1 MKRYVIWDSDAVDEE
16 FVKNEREE
24 MESVYPDQSDD
35 WWWEF
40 AEETNQEYL
49 NCEKANLS
57 GIEFPKEIIIFAELD
72 LWLGRDPAYANTG
85 TRKVS
90 EVLKRDGYM
99 DERSEIEYWVDAY
112 GNLRAEESHHDGTNT
127 YLFRVFKDS
136 VSEET
141 EQFILDKAAHGT
153 LTKDD
158 ITRYTRRVGK
168 EIADVYGWK
177 VRN

>member
-16 FVKNEREE
+16 FVRCERAE
-24 MESVYPDQSDD
+24 MEFEYPDQTDD
-35 WWWEF
+35 WWQEF
-40 AEETNQEYL
+40 AKETNQEYL
-49 NCEKANLS
+49 NYAKLDLS
-57 GIEFPKEIIIFAELD
+57 GIEFPKEIIIFVELG
-72 LWLGRDPAYANTG
+72 LWNINKLLYSNTG

-90 EVLKRDGYM
+90 EVLRSDGYING
-99 DERSEIEYWVDAY
+99 RSEIEYWVDAY
-112 GNLRAEESHHDGTNT
+112 GNLRAKESHHDGTNT

-136 VSEET
+136 VSEKT
-141 EQFILDKAAHGT
+141 EQFIVNKVIRGT

-177 VRN
+177 VRG

>member
-16 FVKNEREE
+16 FVRFERAEKE
-24 MESVYPDQSDD
+24 FEYPDQTDD

-40 AEETNQEYL
+40 AKETNQEYL
-49 NCEKANLS
+49 NYAKLDLS
-57 GIEFPKEIIIFAELD
+57 GIEFPKEIIIFAELG
-72 LWLGRDPAYANTG
+72 LWNGRKQAYGRTHTN
-85 TRKVS
+85 RVS
-90 EVLKRDGYM
+90 EVLKTGYL
-99 DERSEIEYWVDAY
+99 RGLSNIEYWVDAY

-141 EQFILDKAAHGT
+141 EQFILDKAARGI

-158 ITRYTRRVGK
+158 ITRYTHRIGK

>member
-1 MKRYVIWDSDAVDEE
+1 MKRYVIWNSDAVDEE
-16 FVKNEREE
+16 FVKSERAE
-24 MESVYPDQSDD
+24 MESVYPNQTDD
-35 WWWEF
+35 WWWRF

-57 GIEFPKEIIIFAELD
+57 GIEFPKEIIIFAELG
-72 LWLGRDPAYANTG
+72 LWDGRRQAYRRTHTNRVSDILKTG
-85 TRKVS
+85 YLR
-90 EVLKRDGYM
+90 EQ
-99 DERSEIEYWVDAY
+99 SEIEYWVDAY

-141 EQFILDKAAHGT
+141 EQFILNKAACGT

>member
-1 MKRYVIWDSDAVDEE
+1 MKRYVIWNSDAVDEE
-16 FVKNEREE
+16 FVRFERAE
-24 MESVYPDQSDD
+24 MEFEYPDQTDD

-40 AEETNQEYL
+40 AEETNQSYL
-49 NCEKANLS
+49 DDEQMNLS
-57 GIEFPKEIIIFAELD
+57 GIEFPKEIIIFAELG
-72 LWLGRDPAYANTG
+72 LWDGRKQTYCR
-85 TRKVS
+85 TRTKRVS
-90 EVLKRDGYM
+90 DVLKTGYL
-99 DERSEIEYWVDAY
+99 RGQSNIKYWVDAY

-136 VSEET
+136 VSLGT
-141 EQFILDKAAHGT
+141 ELFILDKATRGT

>member
-1 MKRYVIWDSDAVDEE
+1 MKKYVIWNSDAVDEE
-16 FVKNEREE
+16 FVKSERAELE
-24 MESVYPDQSDD
+24 FEYPDQTDD

-40 AEETNQEYL
+40 AEETNQDYL
-49 NCEKANLS
+49 GDAQMNLS
-57 GIEFPKEIIIFAELD
+57 GIEFPKEIIIFAELG
-72 LWLGRDPAYANTG
+72 LWYGRRQAYRRTHTN
-85 TRKVS
+85 RVS
-90 EVLKRDGYM
+90 DVLKTGYLR
-99 DERSEIEYWVDAY
+99 EQSEIEYWVDAY

-141 EQFILDKAAHGT
+141 EQFILNKAACGS

>member
-1 MKRYVIWDSDAVDEE
+1 MKKYVIWNSDAVDEE
-16 FVKNEREE
+16 FVKSERAELE
-24 MESVYPDQSDD
+24 FEYPDQTDD
-35 WWWEF
+35 MWWEL
-40 AEETNQEYL
+40 AEETNQDYL
-49 NCEKANLS
+49 GNEQMNLS
-57 GIEFPKEIIIFAELD
+57 GIEFPKEIIIFAELG
-72 LWLGRDPAYANTG
+72 LWDGRRQAYRRTHTN
-85 TRKVS
+85 RVS
-90 EVLKRDGYM
+90 DVLKTGYLR
-99 DERSEIEYWVDAY
+99 EQSEIEYWVDAY

-141 EQFILDKAAHGT
+141 EQFILNKAACGT